1 MGDDDKPSIMEKV
14 DDERTLTQKI
24 MKLIPGWRGY
34 RIKEERRNADRI
46 LRDQIVNRLRSCID
60 TIQDIRVAV
69 VDAEIEYAYR
79 TVDSLMS
86 RAEKIVSQIE
96 HADYGYRPFFDAIK
110 IKEDDLMNMLRFDTW
125 FTEQVQ
131 EFDRRCND
139 TLMLIEDAPDE
150 AVGHIKDL
158 RKMVSEMSRKWK
170 DREQVI
176 MGVEVV

>member
-46 LRDQIVNRLRSCID
+46 LRDQIVSRLRRSADKIE
-60 TIQDIRVAV
+60 DIRAAV
-69 VDAEIEYAYR
+69 VEEEIEDAYK

-86 RAEKIVSQIE
+86 RTEKLISQIE

-110 IKEDDLMNMLRFDTW
+110 IKEDDLENMLRYDTW
-125 FTEQVQ
+125 FIEQVQ
-131 EFDRRCND
+131 AFDQNCD
-139 TLMLIEDAPDE
+139 DALVFVEDDADK
-150 AVGHIKDL
+150 ASGHIKDL
-158 RKMVSEMSRKWK
+158 RKMISEMNRKWK

-176 MGVEVV
+176 MGVETV

>member
-1 MGDDDKPSIMEKV
+1 MGDDDKPSIMKKV

-46 LRDQIVNRLRSCID
+46 LRDQIVSRLRRSADKIE
-60 TIQDIRVAV
+60 DIRAAV
-69 VDAEIEYAYR
+69 VEEEIEDAYK
-79 TVDSLMS
+79 TVGSLMS
-86 RAEKIVSQIE
+86 RTEKLISQIE

-110 IKEDDLMNMLRFDTW
+110 IKEDDLENMLRYDTW
-125 FTEQVQ
+125 FIEQVQ
-131 EFDRRCND
+131 AFDQNCD
-139 TLMLIEDAPDE
+139 DVLVFVEDDPDK
-150 AVGHIKDL
+150 ASGHIKDL
-158 RKMVSEMSRKWK
+158 RKMISEMNRKWK

>member
-1 MGDDDKPSIMEKV
+1 MEKV

-46 LRDQIVNRLRSCID
+46 LRDQIVSRLRRSADKIE
-60 TIQDIRVAV
+60 DIRAAV
-69 VDAEIEYAYR
+69 VEEEIEDAYK

-86 RAEKIVSQIE
+86 RAEKLISQIE

-110 IKEDDLMNMLRFDTW
+110 IKEDDLENMLRYDTW
-125 FTEQVQ
+125 FIEQVQ
-131 EFDRRCND
+131 AFDQNCD
-139 TLMLIEDAPDE
+139 DVLVFVEDDPDK
-150 AVGHIKDL
+150 ASGHIKDL
-158 RKMVSEMSRKWK
+158 RKMISEMNRKWK

-176 MGVEVV
+176 MGVETV